1 MNANLLRARIVERGE
16 SQKSTASA
24 IGMSENS
31 LCRKL
36 AGKREF
42 TLGEVSRLCAFLEIE
57 NPAPIFLPRPS
68 QKCNDRKEAR
78 HE

>member
-1 MNANLLRARIVERGE
+1 MNANLLRAKIVERGE
-16 SQKSTASA
+16 TQKSTAHA

-42 TLGEVSRLCAFLEIE
+42 TLGEVSELCAFLGIE
-57 NPAPIFLPRPS
+57 NPASIFLPKMS
-68 QKCNDRKEAR
+68 QKCNDGNGGPT
-78 HE
+78 